1 MKKYRI
7 TKLHIN
13 KNNAQVNK
21 KGEDGGGE
29 GWGTRKIY
37 LCEV

>member
-29 GWGTRKIY
+29 GWGTRKIS
-37 LCEV
+37 LCGV